1 MNLKWKLMV
10 ASLKMFFRQREAII
24 WTLLLPL
31 FMVFLFSLADF
42 GGTDR
47 LPIGIVNNTG
57 RPVDSILTTLQRLE
71 FLDVKEGTQQDE
83 LSALEAGE
91 RDLVLVLF
99 RESSGRTEVLAFGS
113 EARQQAFEI
122 ASALVQHTLDEVTF
136 QSSALPNR
144 TLLIPRMVAGKN
156 ITYVDFLLPGVVSMS
171 IMQLGVFGVAF
182 SFVSLKKRGIL
193 RRLSVTPVRPGDF
206 VTAQIVT
213 RLIIVML
220 QIGLLVGVGVL
231 VLDVHIEGGL
241 AEMLVVGVLGAFVF
255 LGIGFS
261 IAGISRSEDQ
271 VAPIANIVAMPMI
284 LLSGVFFSRG
294 HLPGVIQ
301 WITSFLPLTY
311 LTNSMRAIAMDGAS
325 ITQVGPDLVGLTVW
339 ALITGAMAVKLF
351 RWE

>member
-31 FMVFLFSLADF
+31 FMVLLFSLADF

-47 LPIGIVNNTG
+47 TPIGIVNNTG
-57 RPVDSILTTLQRLE
+57 LRADSVLTMLQRLE
-71 FLDVKEGTQQDE
+71 FLDVKEGTQHDE

-91 RDLVLVLF
+91 RDLVLVLS
-99 RESSGRTEVLAFGS
+99 RSNGRTEVLAFGS
-113 EARQQAFEI
+113 EARQQAFEL